1 MIEKK
6 ERNSNIELYRIVV
19 MLLIVMHHYVVN
31 SGLLDEMFKTPLAP
45 ESIFLYLF
53 GMWGKTGI
61 NCFVLI
67 TGYFMCKS
75 SISLR
80 KFVKLLLQIE
90 LYNILFGCIFLYTGH
105 ISLSVSSLIQIVNPI
120 PSVNTGF
127 TSCFLLFYLFIPFL
141 NILLNNLSKSQHL
154 LLVIL
159 CLGIYTM
166 LGTVPRI
173 SVTLNYITW
182 FCILYVVASYIR
194 LYGIWRSED
203 KMFWG
208 GASLVLIIISVLSVL
223 MMLSW
228 GISSG
233 VRLDWSLVMFFVS
246 DSNKLLA
253 FLVSISTFMFIK
265 NIHIRQSKW
274 INTIASCTF
283 GVLLIHANSDTMR
296 QWLWKETCDNVGF
309 FHSSMIYVHALC
321 VPIIVFIACTIIDFC
336 RQRFLERLYLDLVV
350 KYIQTSKLYITC
362 HNRLKKYE

>member
-6 ERNSNIELYRIVV
+6 ERNSNIELYRIIV

-61 NCFVLI
+61 DCFVLI

-75 SISLR
+75 SISLY

-90 LYNILFGCIFLYTGH
+90 LYNVLFYCIFLYTGYMT
-105 ISLSVSSLIQIVNPI
+105 LSFSNIIQVINPI

-127 TSCFLLFYLFIPFL
+127 ISCFLLFYLFIPFL

-159 CLGIYTM
+159 CLGIYTI
-166 LGTVPRI
+166 LGTVPWI

-194 LYGIWRSED
+194 IYGIGRSED

-208 GASLVLIIISVLSVL
+208 G
-223 MMLSW
+223 
-228 GISSG
+228 G
-233 VRLDWSLVMFFVS
+233 VSRLNYNLRFKRAYD
-246 DSNKLLA
+246 A
-253 FLVSISTFMFIK
+253 FLGYQLRRE
-265 NIHIRQSKW
+265 IRLE
-274 INTIASCTF
+274 F
-283 GVLLIHANSDTMR
+283 G
-296 QWLWKETCDNVGF
+296 
-309 FHSSMIYVHALC
+309 YV
-321 VPIIVFIACTIIDFC
+321 FC
-336 RQRFLERLYLDLVV
+336 E
-350 KYIQTSKLYITC
+350 
-362 HNRLKKYE
+362 